1 MVKRVKLA
9 FDDNP
14 DAVPDASDAAPA
26 KKSNGKVTAEKPTP
40 TRQ

>member
-1 MVKRVKLA
+1 VKLA
-9 FDDNP
+9 FDENP

-26 KKSNGKVTAEKPTP
+26 NKSNGKATAEKPTP